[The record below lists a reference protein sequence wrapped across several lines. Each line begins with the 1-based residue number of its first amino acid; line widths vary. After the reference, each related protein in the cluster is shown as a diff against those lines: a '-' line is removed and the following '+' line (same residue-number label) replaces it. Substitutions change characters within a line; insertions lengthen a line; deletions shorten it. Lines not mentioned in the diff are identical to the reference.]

1 MPLGVHAVKL
11 RIGQW
16 PGMRYGH
23 VGSYLFSSHTL
34 NAAYSAVCVVLQ
46 LKERKKR
53 GKEKKKEK
61 RKREKAAHLLGLANV
76 GQVALDLLHHRR
88 AVLGGEGSPVEVS
101 LLDKGI
107 LMEGGEGIAASE
119 CGYERVR
126 V

>member
-1 MPLGVHAVKL
+1 
-11 RIGQW
+11 
-16 PGMRYGH
+16 MRYGH

-53 GKEKKKEK
+53 GKEKKKGKKERK
-61 RKREKAAHLLGLANV
+61 RKKRKAAHLLGLANV